1 MIGNFFSN
9 GWKNGAGFSNGWK
22 IFFQSLENSGGGG
35 GAAGGAF
42 PRTGLVLEGGGM
54 RGLFTAGVLDA
65 LWEAGVRF
73 GGIVAVSAGAAFGC
87 NFKSG
92 QPGRALRYNVRFCR
106 DPRYWGLRS
115 LLRTGDLFNADFCY
129 RRLPFELDPWN
140 AKAFAADPARFW
152 VVATDADTGEAV
164 CTEIADADGAA
175 CEWIRASASM
185 PGVSRPVEIGGR
197 RYLDG
202 GIADAIPL
210 ARAKA
215 LGYARNVVVLTRPA
229 GYRKRAAWWAAP
241 LARAALRRLPAV
253 AAAMATRPER
263 YNRALEEVAEAEA
276 RGTAFAIRPE
286 KPLPVGRASRSP
298 EALRQAHALGMEA
311 ARRALPALLE
321 WLGGG
326 PALHLPIVSPTLPPR
341 TRRSA
346 SLPPESTSGG

>member
-9 GWKNGAGFSNGWK
+9 RWKTGEK
-22 IFFQSLENSGGGG
+22 FFQSLENSGGGG
-35 GAAGGAF
+35 RAADGQGGTA
-42 PRTGLVLEGGGM
+42 PSVGLVLEGGGL
-54 RGLFTAGVLDA
+54 RGLFTAGVLDE

-115 LLRTGDLFNADFCY
+115 LLFTGDLFNADFCY
-129 RRLPFELDPWN
+129 RRLPFELDPWDG
-140 AKAFAADPARFW
+140 AAFEADPARFW
-152 VVATDADTGEAV
+152 VVATDADSGEAV
-164 CTEIADADGAA
+164 CTEIAAADGAA

-185 PGVSRPVEIGGR
+185 PGVSRPVPIGGR

-210 ARAKA
+210 ARARA
-215 LGYARNVVVLTRPA
+215 LGFARNVVVLTRPA
-229 GYRKRAAWWAAP
+229 GYRKRMSRGAAL

-263 YNRALEEVAEAEA
+263 YNRALEVVAEGEA
-276 RGTAFAIRPE
+276 RGTVFAIRPQN
-286 KPLPVGRASRSP
+286 PLPVGRASRSP
-298 EALRQAHALGMEA
+298 EALRQAHELGREA
-311 ARRALPALLE
+311 ARRALGALKE
-321 WLGGG
+321 WLGG
-326 PALHLPIVSPTLPPR
+326 R
-341 TRRSA
+341 
-346 SLPPESTSGG
+346 